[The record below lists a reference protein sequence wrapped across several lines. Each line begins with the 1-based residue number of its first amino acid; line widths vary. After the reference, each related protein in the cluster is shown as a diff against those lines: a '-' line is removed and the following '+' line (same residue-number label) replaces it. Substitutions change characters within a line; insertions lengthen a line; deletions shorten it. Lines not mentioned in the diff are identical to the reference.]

1 MNFASC
7 DSPPLGMEVGH
18 LWKWWQNPT
27 SNKSSNGLTLNT
39 IQFETNKT
47 PNIVHSHSPPET
59 WTLSFCVQCYWGLSE
74 ISKQTPFQNPMH
86 PQRKHVQVQ
95 LPQLFFNPQP
105 YPHLL
110 HWNQWISQ
118 IHGRANGAVKGRSSA
133 LVEPSNCSIFFSG
146 SIGLNG

>member
-7 DSPPLGMEVGH
+7 HSPPLGMEVGH

-39 IQFETNKT
+39 IQFGTNKT

-59 WTLSFCVQCYWGLSE
+59 CTHSFFFNATEVCL
-74 ISKQTPFQNPMH
+74 KFQNKH
-86 PQRKHVQVQ
+86 PFKIQCIHKENMYKFNF
-95 LPQLFFNPQP
+95 PNFFFNPQP

-118 IHGRANGAVKGRSSA
+118 IHGAQMERLKADLLPLLSRRTAA
-133 LVEPSNCSIFFSG
+133 IFFQD
-146 SIGLNG
+146 LLA